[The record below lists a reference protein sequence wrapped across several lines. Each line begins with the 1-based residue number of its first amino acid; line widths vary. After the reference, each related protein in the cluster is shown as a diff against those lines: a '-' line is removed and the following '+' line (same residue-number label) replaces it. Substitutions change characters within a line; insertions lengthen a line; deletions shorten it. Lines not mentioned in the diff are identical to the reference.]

1 MTGHAR
7 KTVLPRYVV
16 TESTEDGDGSAERI
30 ELPEGGYYFVRPKAA
45 CDGGSGQIGKP
56 KWVRSTF
63 DSYPLVLR
71 GSGVPWDEAN
81 LFIFAGVEGRPHP
94 KMTTFL
100 SQAEDLAA
108 YCRFLEGANVDWR
121 HFPSHKSLRPTYRFR
136 SHLVNEVWAGT
147 LAPTTAKRR
156 IRLIVRFYRWLVD
169 EGLIQP
175 EYAPWKDGEVLI
187 QAQGTYGQTRV
198 IAVKTTDLG
207 INVTQQED
215 EYSEYIRDGGA
226 LKPLNQLE
234 QEWLLTT
241 LQKLGNTEMTL
252 IHLLALLSGARMQT
266 VLTFRVRDAF
276 RICADGTESVC
287 VVGPGTGVDTKN
299 SKKQTLRIPTW
310 FHEQL
315 RIYARS
321 DRAKIRRERAGDDSP
336 GQYLFLTVRGA
347 PMYISSQEDESN
359 SVLDRKYIPRGQA
372 VRQYI
377 VEYIIPEIRKR
388 FHASFSYRFHDLRA
402 TFGVN
407 MVDEMASLMN
417 RREITYSQVLDFVRV
432 RMCHESMVTTERYI
446 KYRENLKIKQR
457 LQDGW
462 ENRLRGLV
470 EMAMGVE
477 GRNGEI

>member
-1 MTGHAR
+1 
-7 KTVLPRYVV
+7 
-16 TESTEDGDGSAERI
+16 
-30 ELPEGGYYFVRPKAA
+30 
-45 CDGGSGQIGKP
+45 
-56 KWVRSTF
+56 
-63 DSYPLVLR
+63 
-71 GSGVPWDEAN
+71 
-81 LFIFAGVEGRPHP
+81 
-94 KMTTFL
+94 MTTFL